1 MKFIVLT
8 DSKNGDFEK
17 MVGAVQGK
25 EPFLVD
31 TQDCD
36 KRTEYEHLLFNVDL
50 FSQSNKEIMLVKF
63 SGKEE
68 IVQNLGDE
76 RPEMIVSLSDNK
88 KSKYY
93 TESTIDMF
101 LSLINI
107 FDKET
112 K

>member
-1 MKFIVLT
+1 
-8 DSKNGDFEK
+8 
-17 MVGAVQGK
+17 
-25 EPFLVD
+25 
-31 TQDCD
+31 
-36 KRTEYEHLLFNVDL
+36 
-50 FSQSNKEIMLVKF
+50 
-63 SGKEE
+63 
-68 IVQNLGDE
+68 
-76 RPEMIVSLSDNK
+76 MIVSLSDNK